1 MASKRKLKKEINAVV
16 LDLVGEYMMMRRFVP
31 GVDPEKADAVL
42 CKIIEIRNEYIRRI
56 GANGGK
62 DHKLVAA
69 YYKKLRSDFGLR
81 VDEVL
86 SDFEALTPKN

>member
-1 MASKRKLKKEINAVV
+1 MVIMELA
-16 LDLVGEYMMMRRFVP
+16 GECLLMRGFVP
-31 GVDPEKADAVL
+31 GVDVEKADAVM

-62 DHKLVAA
+62 DPKLVAA
-69 YYKKLRSDFGLR
+69 YYKKLCSDFSQQ

-86 SDFEALTPKN
+86 SDLEALTPKE